1 MIFINS
7 SQTFISVISAIIYGG
22 IFAFICNTSTVI
34 SYFISIV
41 FSKKTKQYSSTENHG
56 ILSNVIPTG
65 ISIVLILLYG
75 LGFVLLSYYT
85 TDGELRLYMLVLTL
99 SGQRLLD
106 KILLKNSS
114 NFFCNLL
121 YKRREKIYKLL
132 KSVKKSKNA
141 RNKSNKLK
149 NIKAK

>member
-22 IFAFICNTSTVI
+22 IFSFICNVSTVI
-34 SYFISIV
+34 CYFMSIV
-41 FSKKTKQYSSTENHG
+41 FSKEIKQYSSTENHG
-56 ILSNVIPTG
+56 ILSNIIPTG
-65 ISIVLILLYG
+65 ISIVLVLLYG

-85 TDGELRLYMLVLTL
+85 TDGELRLYMLILAL
-99 SGQRLLD
+99 SSQSLLD

-121 YKRREKIYKLL
+121 YTRKEKICNLL
-132 KSVKKSKNA
+132 KSVKKSKNSQI
-141 RNKSNKLK
+141 KSKKQK